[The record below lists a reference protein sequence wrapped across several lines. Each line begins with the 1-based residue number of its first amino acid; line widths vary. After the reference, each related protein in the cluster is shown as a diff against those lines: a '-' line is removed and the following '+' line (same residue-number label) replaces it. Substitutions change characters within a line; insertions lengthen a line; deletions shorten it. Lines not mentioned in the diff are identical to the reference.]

1 MFRAKWIR
9 FLGWVWSL
17 RLLTFAFALAFAFA
31 IAFVCVCAFLRLLA
45 LAIVIT
51 FAFAFLFWDIV
62 PTCST
67 VNRGR
72 SGHLRCIGILD
83 ENLCPKPRG
92 KLLPC
97 PESWFLTGG
106 PINPCWRYHSF
117 KIYPTVKW
125 GEPGQLEPGHKQ
137 RKKMSSGSSSSDICL
152 KPPDGRKFH
161 SGFLFQA
168 MEVHVNVV
176 LFAP

>member
-1 MFRAKWIR
+1 MKISVPSREENFYHVLNPDSSQVA
-9 FLGWVWSL
+9 
-17 RLLTFAFALAFAFA
+17 RLTPVDG
-31 IAFVCVCAFLRLLA
+31 IILLKF
-45 LAIVIT
+45 I
-51 FAFAFLFWDIV
+51 
-62 PTCST
+62 
-67 VNRGR
+67 
-72 SGHLRCIGILD
+72 
-83 ENLCPKPRG
+83 
-92 KLLPC
+92 
-97 PESWFLTGG
+97 
-106 PINPCWRYHSF
+106 
-117 KIYPTVKW
+117 PTVKW